1 MAAAPDP
8 ARRQTDRQA
17 GRQGLALQT
26 RLTLWLLPMIVL
38 PLLLLGWLAYTQ
50 LHQQLEQQHLVR
62 MDTLLEQL
70 DLHLQSKVQTAEA
83 NARLMMASALFQN
96 YMRAD
101 DDHERYELLYG
112 PLLRLLESYQQAY
125 PDVRE
130 IRLARVDG
138 SEDVR
143 WTRQGARSVESLPT
157 GELLQDGDAG
167 VQLVRDPRLAESLL
181 LVARPVMLRDVRA
194 DPVATPLQHYG
205 YLLLLVDL
213 ELVQRQMSSYR
224 QAGQGNLLA
233 VALDGEPFLW
243 AHDGNGLGEILPP
256 GLAAVMPR
264 ARAQVQAGAQGPSLI
279 EDGDYYRVRVLD
291 PDHLWLAHMP
301 GDLLQASTRGL
312 AWTVALLVLAAI
324 TGTFVMI
331 LLALRALVLRPL
343 GALRQAAVR
352 VGQGQWD
359 LPVNATRNDEI
370 GGLERAFETM
380 VEQLRDGHERIHFMA
395 YHDELTG
402 LPNRKLFN
410 DHLLRAIEMASRRGE
425 GLAVLFLDMDRFK
438 EINDRH
444 GHDVGDRVLRHFAEV
459 VSSSVRD
466 EDCVARSLVPDRG
479 EGELVARLGGDEFIV
494 LLREVR
500 HAEDVWRV
508 TGRILDAL
516 QTPFSHE
523 GIRLRLHTSIGVALF
538 PEDGTDAEQLLQ
550 RADHAMYRAKQAGS
564 DGVCFYGDA
573 QETPERELLDLQ

>member
-1 MAAAPDP
+1 MAATPDQ
-8 ARRQTDRQA
+8 ARRQKDRPA

-83 NARLMMASALFQN
+83 NARLMMASALLRN
-96 YMRAD
+96 YMRAE

-130 IRLARVDG
+130 IRLARADG

-143 WTRQGARSVESLPT
+143 WTRQGARSVEGLPT
-157 GELLQDGDAG
+157 GELLRDGHEG
-167 VQLVRDPRLAESLL
+167 VQLVRDAGLGESLL

-213 ELVQRQMSSYR
+213 ELVQRQMSAYG
-224 QAGQGNLLA
+224 QAGQGDLMA
-233 VALDGEPFLW
+233 VGLDGDPFLW
-243 AHDGNGLGEILPP
+243 AHDGNTRGEVLPP
-256 GLAAVMPR
+256 GLPAVMSR
-264 ARAQVQAGAQGPSLI
+264 ARAQMQAGAQAPSLI
-279 EDGDYYRVRVLD
+279 EGGDYYRTRVLD
-291 PDHLWLAHMP
+291 ADHLWVAHMP
-301 GDLLQASTRGL
+301 GDSLRASTRGL
-312 AWTVALLVLAAI
+312 AWTVALLVLAAV

-380 VEQLRDGHERIHFMA
+380 VEQLREGHERIHFMA

-410 DHLLRAIEMASRRGE
+410 DHLHRSIEMAGRQGE

-444 GHDVGDRVLRHFAEV
+444 GHDLGVRVLRYFADV

-466 EDCVARSLVPDRG
+466 EDCVARSLVPERG

-516 QTPFSHE
+516 KTPFSH
-523 GIRLRLHTSIGVALF
+523 GDIRLRLHTSIGVALF
-538 PEDGTDAEQLLQ
+538 PQDGADAEQLLQ

-564 DGVCFYGDA
+564 DGVCFYGDV
-573 QETPERELLDLQ
+573 QESPERELLDLQ